1 MYANLVNLVNYK
13 NQVNDDMYKKLC
25 FNFFV
30 IEKKDVVVGMK
41 VGESVKRMLDRIA
54 DDTDRTIS
62 YVARELMIRGLA
74 LYQADGQLKDDL
86 NRTTERHLAPVVARI
101 APANERRDAQRMID
115 EADSALKTGMP
126 LSKTGSAITADKMTT
141 KHKRRTG

>member
-1 MYANLVNLVNYK
+1 MNYLYNVSTNKEVLVTIRVAENVREEF
-13 NQVNDDMYKKLC
+13 KKAAELRGSTMSGLMHQ
-25 FNFFV
+25 F
-30 IEKKDVVVGMK
+30 I
-41 VGESVKRMLDRIA
+41 I
-54 DDTDRTIS
+54 RTI
-62 YVARELMIRGLA
+62 REEKQISPQTFA
-74 LYQADGQLKDDL
+74 
-86 NRTTERHLAPVVARI
+86 ERPKLAPVVARI